1 MPTTTPTL
9 ASYLAYCLREV
20 VEPNLA
26 PKTTERYS
34 LLTRRPSDRQSGVTF
49 RVREQG
55 KSRVHARPRDHDRG
69 PSRRCTVTV
78 SPDRSVRS
86 NRGAALN
93 RRNSFV
99 TSDRG
104 VIPVWLLAPFDLRY
118 GSG

>member
-49 RVREQG
+49 PCPRAGEEP
-55 KSRVHARPRDHDRG
+55 RPR
-69 PSRRCTVTV
+69 S
-78 SPDRSVRS
+78 SP
-86 NRGAALN
+86 
-93 RRNSFV
+93 
-99 TSDRG
+99 
-104 VIPVWLLAPFDLRY
+104 
-118 GSG
+118 